1 LTTSNIVSLVA
12 SAALGEALLFLTANS
27 EVSLSSRRVA
37 LVRELSRV
45 EVRRAFGLHEGDR
58 VPQRLF
64 ARESAQTLSDLRRAA
79 SYGMR
84 SALARHHFGERVL
97 SIRRPAA

>member
-1 LTTSNIVSLVA
+1 MTAPNVVSLVA

-27 EVSLSSRRVA
+27 EVPLNGRRVA

-45 EVRRAFGLHEGDR
+45 EVRRAFGLHEGNR
-58 VPQRLF
+58 VPKRLL
-64 ARESAQTLSDLRRAA
+64 ARESPATLSDLHRAA
-79 SYGMR
+79 SYGTR
-84 SALARHHFGERVL
+84 SAFTRYYFGGNVI